1 VGIKLLVD
9 GMALKAA
16 SAVPASALHVSIRH
30 GGCLTTVMDAETDVA
45 IVGAGV
51 AGLAAARSL
60 TRFGIRCCLLEAAPV
75 IGGRLR
81 TLRRPGWQMPIELGA
96 EFVHGRPGPTLA
108 LDGGAIRLVAVPEHR
123 VCVDSKVHS
132 LPDTWPRFA
141 RALAGARDA
150 PSGESVARY
159 LARTSLAEGD
169 HGLVRM
175 LVEGYHAA
183 PTAEISAQVVA
194 RDAESVA
201 DGFKQYRTRD
211 GYDRVLASL
220 EHGISIDR
228 CQIELGARVRR
239 VQWLPERVTLE
250 GDGHSGSF
258 RVRSRRALFSVSV
271 GALQARPDE
280 GGIAFEPLP
289 AEFRRDLGLLAM
301 GHVMRLVL
309 RFESTPWP
317 LTPDGVEA
325 SFVHVPNARF
335 GTVWREARAGQVQ
348 ITVWAGGPRAREL
361 SGLDEAAL
369 LDEALTSVARATS
382 TGIGTCRAQLIEAH
396 YHDFNRDPLT
406 RGAYSYVRPN
416 GENAAERL
424 AEPWQQTLFFAG
436 EALDRQ
442 YPGTVAGALGSGEHT
457 ARRLLSTWSH

>member
-1 VGIKLLVD
+1 
-9 GMALKAA
+9 
-16 SAVPASALHVSIRH
+16 
-30 GGCLTTVMDAETDVA
+30 MDAETDVA

-60 TRFGIRCCLLEAAPV
+60 SRFGIHCYLLEAAPV
-75 IGGRLR
+75 VGGRLR

-123 VCVDSKVHS
+123 VCVDSKVHP
-132 LPDTWPRFA
+132 LLDTWPRFA
-141 RALAGARDA
+141 RALTGARDA
-150 PSGESVARY
+150 PSGESVAQY

-183 PTAEISAQVVA
+183 PTADVSAQVVA
-194 RDAESVA
+194 RDAEKVA
-201 DGFKQYRTRD
+201 ADFRQYRTAD

-220 EHGISIDR
+220 EHGIAIERCHID
-228 CQIELGARVRR
+228 LGARVRR
-239 VQWLPERVTLE
+239 VHWRPGRVTLE
-250 GDGHSGSF
+250 GEGHSGSF
-258 RVRSRRALFSVSV
+258 CIRSRRALFSVSL
-271 GALQARPDE
+271 GALQARENE

-301 GHVMRLVL
+301 GHVLRVVL

-335 GTVWREARAGQVQ
+335 DTVWREARAGQVQ

-361 SGLDEAAL
+361 SELDETAL
-369 LDEALTSVARATS
+369 LDEALTSAARATS
-382 TGIGTCRAQLIEAH
+382 TSIGTCRAQLIEAH

-416 GENAAERL
+416 GEHAAERL
-424 AEPWQQTLFFAG
+424 AQPWQQTIFFAG

-457 ARRLLSTWSH
+457 ARRMLSTWRH